1 MKLNIVNYNPDINED
16 IQYVDELIKMFT
28 NLKDNLRTKCY
39 TPYQKFLTKM
49 NKFINMVS
57 LNFEKELNEVSSKKT
72 IFDESDDSNDS
83 NDSNDLSD
91 DNISIGSISE
101 YEEDEDCS
109 EFEELQIKN
118 FEDITEVKLYESI
131 NRFDFE
137 YTKIP
142 CTM

>member
-1 MKLNIVNYNPDINED
+1 
-16 IQYVDELIKMFT
+16 
-28 NLKDNLRTKCY
+28 
-39 TPYQKFLTKM
+39 
-49 NKFINMVS
+49 MVS